1 MSRTKVT
8 VRREDFID
16 DLTFNAF
23 LSQTLPPK
31 PHQEPLS
38 GGVNIQRVEQAV
50 VLVSWD
56 EDDLA
61 QQPQHD
67 VG

>member
-31 PHQEPLS
+31 PYQEPLS
-38 GGVNIQRVEQAV
+38 GGVDIEKVQQAV
-50 VLVSWD
+50 INVSWD